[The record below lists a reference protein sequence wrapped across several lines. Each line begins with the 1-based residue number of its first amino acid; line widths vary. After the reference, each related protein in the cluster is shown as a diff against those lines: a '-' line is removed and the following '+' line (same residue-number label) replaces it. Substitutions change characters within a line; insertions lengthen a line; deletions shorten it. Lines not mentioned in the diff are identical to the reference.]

1 MKHDWTAES
10 LLELCRSYQRSQ
22 PMLAAAEIG
31 LFETLTESGKSASQ
45 LADALDT
52 DPRATEL
59 LLNALTALG
68 VLDKRD
74 DTFSIPEG
82 LVPLLTG
89 SEETAVLP
97 MIRHHTTCAH
107 RWDTLAEVVRT
118 GRPVHDAAPAPRTE
132 TELRAFI
139 LAMHVVGRDVAD
151 EVVAAVRPD
160 RFRRVL
166 DVGGASGTYTI
177 ALLRA
182 VPEIRVTLF
191 DLPDVVGM
199 ARERLRK
206 SGLLDRVE
214 LTSGDFYIDPL
225 PGGHDLVLLS
235 AIIHQ
240 NSPAQ
245 NRALYEKCLDS
256 LEPGGSVVIRD
267 LLMDESHTEPPG
279 GALFALNMLVA
290 TEGGGTYSYEEIRSD
305 LESVGFVDV
314 ELIQRSMWM
323 NGLVAARRPAP
334 HPA

>member
-22 PMLAAAEIG
+22 PLLAAAEIG
-31 LFETLTESGKSASQ
+31 LFETLNETDKSASQ
-45 LADALDT
+45 LAAALDT

-68 VLDKRD
+68 VLMKCGDE
-74 DTFSIPEG
+74 FSIPEG
-82 LVPLLTG
+82 LVPLLSG

-107 RWDTLAEVVRT
+107 RWDTLAQVVRT
-118 GRPVHDAAPAPRTE
+118 GRPVHDAAAAPQTE

-139 LAMHVVGRDVAD
+139 QAMHVVGREVAD
-151 EVVAAVRPD
+151 AVVAAMRPEQS
-160 RFRRVL
+160 RRAL

-182 VPEIRVTLF
+182 VPEMRVTLF

-199 ARERLRK
+199 ARNRLRENA
-206 SGLLDRVE
+206 LLHRVE
-214 LTSGDFYIDPL
+214 LNAGDFYADPL
-225 PGGHDLVLLS
+225 PGAHDLVLLS

-240 NSPAQ
+240 NSRDQ
-245 NRALYEKCLDS
+245 NRALYRKCLGALD
-256 LEPGGSVVIRD
+256 PGGRIVIRD

-305 LESVGFVDV
+305 LESAGFVDV
-314 ELIQRSMWM
+314 ELIQRSVWM

-334 HPA
+334 RPA